1 MERQYILNMNLHRKI
16 TGYSIAFT
24 LVELL
29 VVISIIG
36 LLAGLAVPAISGGL
50 KSAKAG
56 ACLSNLHQIGIA
68 TMAYAAD
75 NSFKLPDAGASSP
88 EWATTLAS
96 FISTGTKSKKSIFV
110 CPGCDKPVED
120 GSATTVAVTYGMHSG
135 LMPKGGTASNIT
147 SVTRAT
153 EVILAGDV
161 CQNPGNKGWSPYC
174 IEQPGI
180 ISSQSGGRGGSTD
193 LASPISYGTDADSG
207 NNPWLRYRH
216 GGKVNVVMVDGHAEA
231 IKKGSVLNKH
241 VIFGQ

>member
-1 MERQYILNMNLHRKI
+1 MYKNSNKS
-16 TGYSIAFT
+16 TFSIAFT

-36 LLAGLAVPAISGGL
+36 LLAGLAVPAINGGL

-56 ACLSNLHQIGIA
+56 ACLSNLHQIGVA

-75 NSFKLPDAGASSP
+75 NSFKLPNAGSGTSDM
-88 EWATTLAS
+88 WATQLAT

-110 CPGCDKPVED
+110 CPGCTKPVTE
-120 GSATTVAVTYGMHSG
+120 ATGADIAITYGVHGG

-147 SVTRAT
+147 CILRQS
-153 EVILAGDV
+153 EVILAADM
-161 CQNPGNKGWSPYC
+161 CQDPGNKGWSPYC
-174 IEQPGI
+174 IENPSIVKVQ
-180 ISSQSGGRGGSTD
+180 SSGPGGSVAMQT
-193 LASPISYGTDADSG
+193 AISTSTDADSG
-207 NNPWLRYRH
+207 NSAWMRYRH
-216 GGKVNVVMVDGHAEA
+216 SGKVNVVMFDGHAEA

>member
-1 MERQYILNMNLHRKI
+1 MNKKHQEKPF
-16 TGYSIAFT
+16 SIAFT

-36 LLAGLAVPAISGGL
+36 LLAGLAVPAINGGL

-56 ACLSNLHQIGIA
+56 ACLSNLHQIGVA

-96 FISTGTKSKKSIFV
+96 FVSTGTKSKKSIFV
-110 CPGCDKPVED
+110 CPGCEKPVED
-120 GSATTVAVTYGMHSG
+120 GTTTTVAVTYGMHSG
-135 LMPKGGTASNIT
+135 LMPKGSTASNIT
-147 SVTRAT
+147 SVVRST
-153 EVILAGDV
+153 EVILAGDM

-174 IEQPGI
+174 IEQPSI

-193 LASPISYGTDADSG
+193 LTSPISYGTDADNG

-216 GGKVNVVMVDGHAEA
+216 AGKVNVVMVDGHAEA
-231 IKKGSVLNKH
+231 IARGKVLNKH

>member
-1 MERQYILNMNLHRKI
+1 MYKNSNKS
-16 TGYSIAFT
+16 TFSIAFT

-36 LLAGLAVPAISGGL
+36 LLAGLAVPAINGGL
-50 KSAKAG
+50 KSAKSG
-56 ACLSNLHQIGIA
+56 ACLSNLHQIGVA

-75 NSFKLPDAGASSP
+75 NSFKLPDAGTGPSDM
-88 EWATTLAS
+88 WATKLAT

-110 CPGCDKPVED
+110 CPGSAKAVQEAT
-120 GSATTVAVTYGMHSG
+120 GSDVAVTYGVHNG

-147 SVTRAT
+147 SVVRAT

-161 CQNPGNKGWSPYC
+161 CQNPGNKGWSPFC
-174 IEQPGI
+174 IERP
-180 ISSQSGGRGGSTD
+180 STFASQSGSLDT
-193 LASPISYGTDADSG
+193 PISTGTDSDNG

-216 GGKVNVVMVDGHAEA
+216 SGKVNVVMCDGHAEA
-231 IKKGSVLNKH
+231 IKKNSVLNKH

>member
-1 MERQYILNMNLHRKI
+1 MNKNRQK
-16 TGYSIAFT
+16 TTFSIAFT

-36 LLAGLAVPAISGGL
+36 LLAGLAVPAINGGL

-56 ACLSNLHQIGIA
+56 ACLSNLHQIGVA

-75 NSFKLPDAGASSP
+75 NSFKLPNAGSGTSDM
-88 EWATTLAS
+88 WATQLAT

-110 CPGCDKPVED
+110 CPGSEKTVQE
-120 GSATTVAVTYGMHSG
+120 ATGTDVAVTYGVHNG
-135 LMPKGGTASNIT
+135 LMPKGGTASNIS
-147 SVTRAT
+147 SVVRAT

-161 CQNPGNKGWSPYC
+161 CQNPGNKGWSPFC
-174 IEQPGI
+174 IERP
-180 ISSQSGGRGGSTD
+180 STFASQSGSLDTAIST
-193 LASPISYGTDADSG
+193 GTDSDNG

-216 GGKVNVVMVDGHAEA
+216 SGKVNVVMVDGHAEA

>member
-1 MERQYILNMNLHRKI
+1 MNKNHQK
-16 TGYSIAFT
+16 TTFSIAFT

-36 LLAGLAVPAISGGL
+36 LLAGLAVPAINGGL

-56 ACLSNLHQIGIA
+56 ACLSNLHQIGVA

-75 NSFKLPDAGASSP
+75 NSFKLPNADGDGGTWP
-88 EWATTLAS
+88 VKLGT

-110 CPGCDKPVED
+110 CPGCEKPVQE
-120 GSATTVAVTYGMHSG
+120 GSDTTVAVTYGVHNG
-135 LMPKGGTASNIT
+135 LMPKGGTASNIS
-147 SVTRAT
+147 SVVRPT

-161 CQNPGNKGWSPYC
+161 CQDPANKGWSPFC
-174 IEQPGI
+174 IEQPSI

-193 LASPISYGTDADSG
+193 LNSPISFGTDSDSG

-216 GGKVNVVMVDGHAEA
+216 SGKVNVVMFDGHAEA

>member
-1 MERQYILNMNLHRKI
+1 MNKNRLK
-16 TGYSIAFT
+16 TTFSIAFT

-29 VVISIIG
+29 VVITIIG
-36 LLAGLAVPAISGGL
+36 LLAGLAIPAINGGL
-50 KSAKAG
+50 KSSKAG
-56 ACLSNLHQIGIA
+56 ACLSNLHQIGVA

-75 NSFKLPDAGASSP
+75 NSFKLPNAGSGTSDM
-88 EWATTLAS
+88 WATQLAT

-110 CPGCDKPVED
+110 CPGAEKAVQEAT
-120 GSATTVAVTYGMHSG
+120 GSDVAVTYGVHNG
-135 LMPKGGTASNIT
+135 LMPKGGTASNIS
-147 SVTRAT
+147 SVVRST

-161 CQNPGNKGWSPYC
+161 CQNPGNKGWSPFC
-174 IEQPGI
+174 IEQPSI

-193 LASPISYGTDADSG
+193 LTSPISFGTDSDNG

-216 GGKVNVVMVDGHAEA
+216 SGKVNVVMCDGHAEA

>member
-1 MERQYILNMNLHRKI
+1 MIKNRQKS
-16 TGYSIAFT
+16 TFSIAFT

-36 LLAGLAVPAISGGL
+36 LLAGLAVPAINGGL

-56 ACLSNLHQIGIA
+56 ACLSNLHQIGVA

-75 NSFKLPDAGASSP
+75 NSFKLPNAGSGTSDM
-88 EWATTLAS
+88 WATQLAT

-110 CPGCDKPVED
+110 CPGCEKTVVE
-120 GSATTVAVTYGMHSG
+120 ATGNDVAVTYGVHNG
-135 LMPKGGTASNIT
+135 LMPKGGTASNIS
-147 SVTRAT
+147 SVVRST

-161 CQNPGNKGWSPYC
+161 CQNPGNKGWSPFC
-174 IEQPGI
+174 IEQPSI

-193 LASPISYGTDADSG
+193 LTSPISFGTDSDNG

-216 GGKVNVVMVDGHAEA
+216 SGKVNVVMCDGHAEA

>member
-1 MERQYILNMNLHRKI
+1 MNLNRKN
-16 TGYSIAFT
+16 TALSIAFT

-96 FISTGTKSKKSIFV
+96 FVSTGTKSKKSIFV
-110 CPGCDKPVED
+110 CPGCEKPVQE
-120 GSATTVAVTYGMHSG
+120 ATGTDVAVTYGVHSG
-135 LMPKGGTASNIT
+135 LMPQGKTASNIT
-147 SVTRAT
+147 CVVRPI

-161 CQNPGNKGWSPYC
+161 CQDPGNKGWSPFC
-174 IEQPGI
+174 IQDPPI
-180 ISSQSGGRGGSTD
+180 FSSQSGGRGGSTD
-193 LASPISYGTDADSG
+193 LASPISYATDADTG
-207 NNPWLRYRH
+207 NNRWLRYRH
-216 GGKVNVVMVDGHAEA
+216 AGKVNVVMVDGHAEA

-241 VIFGQ
+241 VVFGQ

>member
-1 MERQYILNMNLHRKI
+1 MSIHRK
-16 TGYSIAFT
+16 TTALSIAFT

-56 ACLSNLHQIGIA
+56 ACLSNLHQIGVA

-75 NSFKLPDAGASSP
+75 NSFKLPDAGSGTSDM
-88 EWATTLAS
+88 WATQLAT

-110 CPGCDKPVED
+110 CPGCEKPVTE
-120 GSATTVAVTYGMHSG
+120 ATGTDVAVTYGMHNG
-135 LMPKGGTASNIT
+135 LMPKGGMASNMS
-147 SVTRAT
+147 SVVRPA

-161 CQNPGNKGWSPYC
+161 CQNPGNKGWSPFC
-174 IEQPGI
+174 VEQPSI

-193 LASPISYGTDADSG
+193 LASPISYGTDSDSG
-207 NNPWLRYRH
+207 NSPWLRYRH
-216 GGKVNVVMVDGHAEA
+216 SGKVNVVMVDGHAEA
-231 IKKGSVLNKH
+231 IKKGAVLNKH
-241 VIFGQ
+241 VVFGQ

>member
-1 MERQYILNMNLHRKI
+1 MNKNRQK
-16 TGYSIAFT
+16 TTFSIAFT

-36 LLAGLAVPAISGGL
+36 LLAGLAVPAINGGL

-56 ACLSNLHQIGIA
+56 ACLSNLHQIGVA

-75 NSFKLPDAGASSP
+75 NSFKLPNAGSGTSDM
-88 EWATTLAS
+88 WATQLAT

-110 CPGCDKPVED
+110 CPGSEKTVQE
-120 GSATTVAVTYGMHSG
+120 ATGNDVAVTYGVHNG
-135 LMPKGGTASNIT
+135 LMPKGGTASNIS
-147 SVTRAT
+147 SVVRSA

-161 CQNPGNKGWSPYC
+161 CQNPGNKGWSPFC
-174 IEQPGI
+174 IEQPSI

-193 LASPISYGTDADSG
+193 LNSPISFGTDSDNG

-216 GGKVNVVMVDGHAEA
+216 SGKVNVVMCDGHAEA

>member
-1 MERQYILNMNLHRKI
+1 MYKNCQK
-16 TGYSIAFT
+16 TTFSIAFT

-36 LLAGLAVPAISGGL
+36 LLAGLAVPAVNGGL

-56 ACLSNLHQIGIA
+56 ACLSNLHQIGVA

-75 NSFKLPDAGASSP
+75 NSFKLPNAGSGTSDM
-88 EWATTLAS
+88 WATQLAT

-110 CPGCDKPVED
+110 CPGSEKAVQEAT
-120 GSATTVAVTYGMHSG
+120 GSDVAVTYGVHNG

-147 SVTRAT
+147 SVVRAA

-161 CQNPGNKGWSPYC
+161 CQNPGNKGWSPFC
-174 IEQPGI
+174 IEQPSV

-193 LASPISYGTDADSG
+193 LNSPISFGTDSDNG

-216 GGKVNVVMVDGHAEA
+216 SGKVNVVMCDGHAEA
-231 IKKGSVLNKH
+231 IKKGKVLNKH

>member
-1 MERQYILNMNLHRKI
+1 MNKNRQK
-16 TGYSIAFT
+16 TTFPIAFT

-36 LLAGLAVPAISGGL
+36 LLAGLAVPAINGGL

-56 ACLSNLHQIGIA
+56 ACLSNLHQIGVA
-68 TMAYAAD
+68 TIAYAAD

-96 FISTGTKSKKSIFV
+96 FVSTGTKSKKSIFV
-110 CPGCDKPVED
+110 CPGCEKAVQEAT
-120 GSATTVAVTYGMHSG
+120 GSDVAVTYGMHGG
-135 LMPKGGTASNIT
+135 LMPKGKTASNIT
-147 SVTRAT
+147 SVTRPT

-174 IEQPGI
+174 IENPSI
-180 ISSQSGGRGGSTD
+180 ITIQSSGPGGSVSMEK
-193 LASPISYGTDADSG
+193 AISVATDADSG
-207 NNPWLRYRH
+207 NSPSMRYRH
-216 GGKVNVVMVDGHAEA
+216 SGKVNVVMVDGHAEA
-231 IKKGSVLNKH
+231 IKKGAVLNKH